1 MSLSLGSLT
10 AYTKQE
16 IAPLLTEA
24 VLLGAKTQMLIKQG
38 GILLPKTKSSVAIPK
53 LTTDAFFQTDA
64 CGWSA
69 SGYNYCNTKNSYCW

>member
-24 VLLGAKTQMLIKQG
+24 VLGAKTQMLIKQG
-38 GILLPKTKSSVAIPK
+38 GIL
-53 LTTDAFFQTDA
+53 
-64 CGWSA
+64 
-69 SGYNYCNTKNSYCW
+69 